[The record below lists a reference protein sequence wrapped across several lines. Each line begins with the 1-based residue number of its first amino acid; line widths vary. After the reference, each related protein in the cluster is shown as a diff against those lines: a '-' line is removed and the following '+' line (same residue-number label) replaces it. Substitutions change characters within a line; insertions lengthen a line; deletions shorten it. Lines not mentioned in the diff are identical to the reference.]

1 MVNWFTFKPLPLVDG
16 LGYGLLVEV
25 SFVAAKM
32 YGYEG
37 VLLWVIRGMG

>member
-25 SFVAAKM
+25 SFVAAKK